1 MFISPAEKLYTIIRT
16 KNSSMVPI
24 VTTCVQIVCGSCW
37 FVYGSIISKIEI
49 LIPNGIAIFI
59 AILNKVSLIPH
70 KGKNKNP
77 VGTRD

>member
-24 VTTCVQIVCGSCW
+24 VTTCAQIVCGACW
-37 FVYGSIISKIEI
+37 FVYGSIISKTAI

-59 AILNKVSLIPH
+59 AILNLIAYFVYP
-70 KGKNKNP
+70 K
-77 VGTRD
+77 